1 MASGIV
7 PGKSVLPNLRIKGA
21 VFLSPAFFPFP
32 SPKPSTSLST
42 ILSTILYDLPPSFC
56 LAFSFLAPLC
66 AYLWTAKKEGSYR
79 DTETRFHRERNK
91 RDSRKSSLP
100 ECPFFLPSFFARTT
114 FLARGAAF
122 SFSRK
127 RRKALFNSFSLRP
140 PRMKGR
146 KPLSLPTSF
155 LEKIFPRFLYEEG
168 DTCVRAFNRL

>member
-32 SPKPSTSLST
+32 PPKPSTS
-42 ILSTILYDLPPSFC
+42 LSTILYDLPPSFC